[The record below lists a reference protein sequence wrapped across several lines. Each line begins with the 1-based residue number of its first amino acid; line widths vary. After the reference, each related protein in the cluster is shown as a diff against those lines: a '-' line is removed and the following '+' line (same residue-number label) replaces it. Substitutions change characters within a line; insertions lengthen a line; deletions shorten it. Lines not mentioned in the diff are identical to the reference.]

1 MKTAWKLFVG
11 TALLAASLAAQ
22 GNTEVTVVE
31 PGPQAVA
38 AGNASSTLSTKPVSL
53 EVQEL
58 LGSGILPGSPIV
70 ITGLSFRAAPGAGP
84 ISAMIGS
91 LNVYLSTSRNFP
103 NTGTPA
109 QAMSPTF
116 ANNVGVD
123 QTLVY
128 SGSNVSWSDAGC
140 SAPGPCPFDINIVF
154 SMPFYYSSKMGS
166 LLIDMFETNLNAT
179 SGATDADS
187 YTAPG
192 GGVGQVVGNLGAAMG
207 TFSYQGN
214 IVQLTYLGS
223 PSAGHPG
230 ISGVVNPAS
239 NIPPG
244 LPNSGIAQG
253 SIFVVYGNNLASAGL
268 LQATTLPLTTTLGA
282 TSIAITVN
290 GTTVNAPLVYTYG
303 GALDQVAA
311 VLPSNTPLGGGT
323 LTLTFNGGLKAN
335 YPIDV
340 VASNFGISTVNESG
354 AGAAVVT
361 FPSYSVVSPTNSAKP
376 GDNLVLWGTGLGA
389 LPAGQSD
396 ASAAVGGNLPATLQ
410 VFVGGVPA
418 TILYQGRTPTAVG
431 LDQINFTVPPTA
443 PLGCNIGIV
452 VQTTVPTGTVS
463 NGPTIALASTDGAP
477 CSDPTQYVSE
487 SYLTKNSA
495 QVVYVGVKQT
505 NSLNGFT
512 GAGNNPTVSSNFKA
526 TAGFFQF
533 TQAQLATSTSLN
545 TEPTLGSCLTGTVAG
560 SGGGGNGGPAAGYLN
575 GGASVTLTPPSG
587 APVVLPSQNSGSQLI
602 YQSTNL
608 TAAPSGTWSFSNG
621 AGASGANSVGPVSF
635 NFPVPAAIN
644 WTNQTILASGV
655 PIDRTQPLTIT
666 WTGGD
671 ANGYVDIQT
680 TGQVGLSGSPAY
692 TSYFEC
698 SAPTSAGSFTI
709 PPSIVASMPTGL
721 NASAGIQ
728 VSTYSYPLTLPA
740 VSGFDA
746 GINSSELQNNIPVIF
761 K

>member
-1 MKTAWKLFVG
+1 MKAAQRLLVAF
-11 TALLAASLAAQ
+11 ALMAGSLAAQ
-22 GNTEVTVVE
+22 GNTEVTLVA
-31 PGPQAVA
+31 PGPNQVS
-38 AGNASSTLSTKPVSL
+38 AGNASSNLSTTPVSL

-70 ITGLSFRAAPGAGP
+70 ITGFSFRAAPGAGP
-84 ISAMIGS
+84 VSATIGN
-91 LNVYLSTSRNFP
+91 LNVYLSTSPNFP
-103 NTGTPA
+103 NSFTPA

-116 ANNVGVD
+116 ANNVGQD
-123 QTLVY
+123 KTLVY
-128 SGSNVSWSDAGC
+128 SGSDVSWSDAGC
-140 SAPGPCPFDINIVF
+140 TAPGPCPFDINIVF
-154 SMPFYYSSKMGS
+154 STPFYYSSKNGS
-166 LLIDMFETNLNAT
+166 LLIDMFETNLSAT
-179 SGATDADS
+179 SGATDAES
-187 YTAPG
+187 YAAPG
-192 GGVGQVVGNLGAAMG
+192 GGVGQVVGTPGAAMG

-223 PSAGHPG
+223 PAAGHPG
-230 ISGVVNPAS
+230 ITGIVNPAS

-253 SIFVVYGNNLASAGL
+253 SLFVVYGNNLASAGL
-268 LQATTLPLTTTLGA
+268 LQATTLPLPNSLGV
-282 TSIAITVN
+282 TSIAVTVN
-290 GTTVNAPLVYTYG
+290 GTTVSAPIDYTYG

-311 VLPSNTPLGGGT
+311 VLPSNTPVGGGT
-323 LTLTFNGGLKAN
+323 LTLTFNGGLRAN
-335 YPIDV
+335 YPITV

-354 AGAAVVT
+354 SGAAVVT
-361 FPSYSVVSPTNSAKP
+361 FANYSVVSPTNSAKP
-376 GDNLVLWGTGLGA
+376 GDNLVLWGTGLGP

-396 ASAAVGGNLPATLQ
+396 ASGAVGGNLPTTLE

-431 LDQINFTVPPTA
+431 LDQINFTVPLTA
-443 PLGCNIGIV
+443 PLGCNVGIV
-452 VQTTVPTGTVS
+452 VQTTAPTATVS

-477 CSDPTQYVSE
+477 CSDPTQYVPE
-487 SYLTKNSA
+487 SYLSKSST
-495 QVVYVGVKQT
+495 QTVYVGVKQT

-512 GAGNNPTVSSNFKA
+512 GAGNNPSVNSNFKA
-526 TAGFFQF
+526 SAGFFQF
-533 TQAQLATSTSLN
+533 TQAQLATATSSLN

-560 SGGGGNGGPAAGYLN
+560 SGSGGGLPVATYLN

-587 APVVLPSQNSGSQLI
+587 APIVLPSQSSGSELI

-608 TAAPSGTWSFSNG
+608 IAVPSGTWGFSDGMG
-621 AGASGANSVGPVSF
+621 ATGANSVGPVSF
-635 NFPVPAAIN
+635 NFPVPASIN
-644 WTNQTILASGV
+644 WTNETNLASGV

-671 ANGYVDIQT
+671 SNGYVDIQT

-692 TSYFEC
+692 TSYFDC

-709 PPSIVASMPTGL
+709 PPSILASMPTGL
-721 NASAGIQ
+721 NAQAGIQ
-728 VSTYSYPLTLPA
+728 VSTYSFPLTLPA
-740 VSGFDA
+740 VAGFDA